1 LSLSLLLL
9 LFGVLTTTGRMV
21 LPCCLQTWLLFA
33 TIATAA
39 ISPSNSS
46 TVGGGQ
52 FPGTLPLQ
60 HADGDQAQ
68 IASLVALTKQA
79 DQATV
84 RHILVLN

>member
-1 LSLSLLLL
+1 M
-9 LFGVLTTTGRMV
+9 VL

-52 FPGTLPLQ
+52 FPGMLPLQ
-60 HADGDQAQ
+60 QADGNQAQ
-68 IASLVALTKQA
+68 IANLVALTKQA

-84 RHILVLN
+84 RSVLVLMMIECYSS